1 MKKNRLYSVLVVIVK
16 AICRVIYPTRCL
28 GAENIPEGAA
38 IVCATHSNYIDPI
51 LLALAFGGDDPI
63 HFMGKKELFK
73 IPVLNGIMRALG
85 AFPVDR
91 GSSDIASIRTAM
103 RFLKDGEKVGIF
115 PEGTRTNEDEETDA
129 KTGAIRLASKMK
141 VPVVPVYL
149 TRKKIIFRKVDL
161 FIGEPYYI
169 TGEKRGEFET
179 LSQELMSRIY
189 ELRDA
194 AK

>member
-1 MKKNRLYSVLVVIVK
+1 MKKNKLYSFLVVIVK
-16 AICRVIYPTRCL
+16 VICRVIYPTRCI
-28 GAENIPEGAA
+28 GTENIPEGAA

-51 LLALAFGGDDPI
+51 LLALAFGRDDPI

-73 IPVLNGIMRALG
+73 IPVLSGIMRALG

-91 GSSDIASIRTAM
+91 GSSDITSIRTAM

-115 PEGTRTNEDEETDA
+115 PEGTRTSEDEEADA

-149 TRKKIIFRKVDL
+149 TRKKVIFRKADL
-161 FIGEPYYI
+161 IIGEPYYI
-169 TGEKRGEFET
+169 TGEKRGEFEM
-179 LSQELMSRIY
+179 LSQELMGKIY
-189 ELRDA
+189 ELRDMQ
-194 AK
+194 K